1 MGRKKQTKKEKIINA
16 AWRLFKVN
24 GYDNTTV
31 EDIISAS
38 KTSKGTFYHYFKGK
52 SALLNTLSMVFDNGY
67 EEYYETVT
75 PDMTMSDI
83 LLGSN
88 EYLFRLIDDE
98 VDPELMAY
106 LYSSQIVTDDY
117 RCLQDANRFYFR
129 FVRQTLEKGLKSG
142 EFSIQEGTTIEDM
155 LHIYT
160 MYERAL
166 LYDWVLYKQG
176 YDLVSY
182 SQRMLRPIVAGFRD
196 GIF

>member
-1 MGRKKQTKKEKIINA
+1 MRENRSLKEVIIES
-16 AWRLFKVN
+16 AWELFSEK
-24 GYDNTTV
+24 GYDQTTIN
-31 EDIISAS
+31 DIISKAGI
-38 KTSKGTFYHYFKGK
+38 SKGSFYYYFRSKDT
-52 SALLNTLSMVFDNGY
+52 LLNTLSMVFDNGY

-98 VDPELMAY
+98 VDPELLAY

-129 FVRQTLEKGLKSG
+129 FVRETLEKGLKSG

>member
-98 VDPELMAY
+98 VDPELLAY

-129 FVRQTLEKGLKSG
+129 FVRETLEKGLKSG

-155 LHIYT
+155 LHIDT